1 MKFKDLPK
9 EEQHKILAE
18 RQRIDRQN
26 PKRKAYAK
34 EYKRI
39 NNWKYKKQIQ
49 ERTKRWTKSLH
60 GRFITYRSSARKR
73 ELVFTLTEEEV
84 KNIVSQPC
92 FYCNTFKNVTSGIDR
107 VDSSIGY
114 ILENCVPC
122 CFMCNRM
129 KSNYSAEDFVEHCKQ
144 IAEYNIK

>member
-9 EEQHKILAE
+9 EEKLKIYRE
-18 RQRIDRQN
+18 RSKIYRQTL
-26 PKRKAYAK
+26 KGKTYEK
-34 EYKRI
+34 EYKRL

-73 ELVFTLTEEEV
+73 ELEFTLTEQDV

-92 FYCNTFKNVTSGIDR
+92 FYCNTFKHITSGIDR
-107 VDSSIGY
+107 VESSIGY
-114 ILENCVPC
+114 ILGNCVPC
-122 CFMCNRM
+122 CHMCNRM
-129 KSNYSAEDFVEHCKQ
+129 KSNYSAEDFIEHCKK
-144 IAEYNIK
+144 IADYSIK